1 MKVFI
6 VCSLLL
12 TPIFWIMLS
21 GNDFTFS
28 GFHILDAF
36 LISTLCITFVVIGNA
51 IKEKREAI

>member
-12 TPIFWIMLS
+12 TPIFWIMLL

-28 GFHILDAF
+28 GLHILDAF
-36 LISTLCITFVVIGNA
+36 LISALCILFIIIGNA
-51 IKEKREAI
+51 IKEKEEAI